1 MVEFSKKELQELKRC
16 INCMIGNR
24 IQYSI
29 VEMNEKRNELNET
42 YKQMDYDLLE
52 KVMNGIKQME

>member
-1 MVEFSKKELQELKRC
+1 MNFSKRELGELKRC

-24 IQYSI
+24 IQYDI
-29 VEMNEKRNELNET
+29 VEMNEKRRELNEE

-52 KVMNGIKQME
+52 RIINEIDKAE

>member
-1 MVEFSKKELQELKRC
+1 MVEFSKEELQELKRC